1 MSAATRARFAEVVR
15 SEPVDVGLACL
26 LVAGEVDPD
35 LDVDPS
41 LAELDR
47 LAATVL
53 LPPVCPP
60 AVAAEALR
68 TALGEQAGFGGGSF
82 DDLRSSLLPEVL
94 RRGEGLPLLLSV
106 VWVEVA
112 QRRGI
117 PAYAVGLPGHVA
129 VGVGEPEDDHV
140 LVDPYDGGTALSSAR
155 LVEIS
160 GGRPADLGPMRP
172 EDLLL
177 RLLTNVRALTARQ
190 APGLAS
196 AATRLWAVEL
206 SLLLP
211 RHPVSLRQERGEL
224 LVRLGNHVGGADEL
238 ETYAIAVEGADER
251 AATEARRSA
260 RSARAQLN

>member
-1 MSAATRARFAEVVR
+1 MSTATRARFADVVR

-26 LVAGEVDPD
+26 LVGGEVDPD

-41 LAELDR
+41 LAALDR
-47 LAATVL
+47 LAATVQ

-94 RRGEGLPLLLSV
+94 RRGEGLPLLLAV

-117 PAYAVGLPGHVA
+117 PAYAVGLPGHVV
-129 VGVGEPEDDHV
+129 VGVGEPEDAHV
-140 LVDPYDGGTALSSAR
+140 LVDPYDGGTVLSPAR
-155 LVEIS
+155 LAEIT
-160 GGRPADLGPMRP
+160 GGRPADLGPVRP

-224 LVRLGNHVGGADEL
+224 LVRLGDHVGGADEL
-238 ETYAIAVEGADER
+238 ETYAMAVEGADER
-251 AATEARRSA
+251 AASEARRSA